1 MQSEILYPTIKGKVI
16 NLMSYMSV
24 HICNTHVLISDDN
37 IKYIKQY
44 SE

>member
-1 MQSEILYPTIKGKVI
+1 MQSEILLSHYQSKVI

-37 IKYIKQY
+37 IKYIKHY
-44 SE
+44 LE